1 MAQAPSV
8 LDDAHAARLGG
19 DREQALRVGI
29 ALLDADLTQLGAAF
43 LLAELAIDQD
53 RPFVAGEVA
62 SRLVDSFTRRGDL
75 PRAIAAAK
83 VAGAAG
89 ESAGVLIA
97 TVAEA
102 FGEGSARQ
110 GDAAPT
116 PPPLPASVAVPPAL
130 ARTSGDALLDAAEGA
145 LQRFLATDDGAPADG
160 AVPTLPLFGALKPGA
175 LAQLLEGMTLRELG
189 AEECLI
195 EEGAPGEEAFVVVRG
210 SLAVSRGSGDEQ
222 TALAQLGPGAIV
234 GEMALVAD
242 APRAGSVTAEASAAV
257 LEIRRSVLETIAVKA
272 PAVGQELSRFCRE
285 RMLANLVRHS
295 VILRSVSPDDRQAV
309 VDRFT
314 TTHFDAGD
322 VLVTEGDDA
331 GTLFLVA
338 SGSVE
343 VEGIDADGDALRI
356 AELGPGD
363 VVGEIGLVL
372 RRPANATVRALSP
385 TVALELSRDG
395 FQEAIR
401 AHPGLLQELYELA
414 TKREEE
420 TRTVVAQEAL
430 DVEDIVL
437 L

>member
-1 MAQAPSV
+1 MANAPTV

-29 ALLDADLTQLGAAF
+29 ALLEADRSQLGAAF

-53 RPFVAGEVA
+53 RPFVASEVA
-62 SRLVDSFTRRGDL
+62 SRLVDSFVRRGDL
-75 PRAIAAAK
+75 PRAVAAAK
-83 VAGAAG
+83 VGGVAG
-89 ESAGVLIA
+89 EDASALLK
-97 TVAEA
+97 TVATA
-102 FGEGSARQ
+102 FGEGSSRR
-110 GDAAPT
+110 GDVAPT
-116 PPPLPASVAVPPAL
+116 PPPLPATVAVPPAL
-130 ARTSGDALLDAAEGA
+130 AKTSGDALLDAAEAA
-145 LQRFLATDDGAPADG
+145 LQKFLATDDDAPADA
-160 AVPTLPLFGALKPGA
+160 AVPVLPLFGALEPAA
-175 LAQLLEGMTLRELG
+175 LAPLLEGMTLRELG
-189 AEECLI
+189 AGEHLI
-195 EEGAPGEEAFVVVRG
+195 EEGATGEEAFVVVRG
-210 SLAVSRGSGDEQ
+210 SLAVSRGEGEDRAS
-222 TALAQLGPGAIV
+222 LAVLGPGAIV
-234 GEMALVAD
+234 GEMALVAE

-257 LEIRRSVLETIAVKA
+257 LEIRRDVLEAIAAKA

-295 VILRSVSPDDRQAV
+295 VILRSVSLADRQAV
-309 VDRFT
+309 VERFT
-314 TTHFDAGD
+314 TAHFDAGD
-322 VLVTEGDDA
+322 ALVTEGDDT

-343 VEGIDADGDALRI
+343 VVGVDADGDALRI

-385 TVALELSRDG
+385 TVALELSREG

-401 AHPGLLQELYELA
+401 AHPGLLQELYDLA